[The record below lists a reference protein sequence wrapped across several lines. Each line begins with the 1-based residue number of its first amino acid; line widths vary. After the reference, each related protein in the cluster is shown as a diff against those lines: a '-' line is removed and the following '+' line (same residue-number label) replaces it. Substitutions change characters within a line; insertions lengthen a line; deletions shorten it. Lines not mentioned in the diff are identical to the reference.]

1 MLYSDG
7 RIQHPTVTGP
17 NPFKFK
23 NLIDTPLTHCA
34 VIGHGTRKANM
45 RSAVVA
51 SAKWLKESWLTN
63 RSFAIWATA
72 ILAVLVRV
80 VVSVS
85 LKTYR
90 FNPGE
95 DHFAFG
101 YEWGQIARWLVE
113 RGMFSLDGNVPS
125 GDTDPLYVF
134 IIAPFFQ
141 AFGTFSTTAAIAL
154 IVLQSVLCGLSAW
167 AIFVLAEKLYGPVEA
182 RLSAILFAF
191 YPASI
196 AFAVGRIGPSS
207 LSILLICLIF
217 IAVLDLPKSVRPLLA
232 VLAGFL
238 MGLLALA
245 TAHVLTLLLVIPL
258 WLLLVGKGQRARML
272 FMSLIFVG
280 TAIVV
285 TLPWSIRNSIAL
297 RHAAISKANLGY
309 HVWVGNSSGATGYQ
323 RTGPIPDENFFREH
337 GEHPNY
343 VQIAAAWIA
352 ENPRQFLLLTLKRI
366 KYFWYRIPEETHHGS
381 RGYELHV
388 WSFLA
393 ALALALAGIGWPGQ
407 NWQRISLLLLFIG
420 IYPVLFYLTH
430 VTHYRHRFHIE
441 PFILILA
448 SHGLYRLCAMCRT
461 LKAARIKSGVHMH
474 EAVQKGGARNAFD

>member
-1 MLYSDG
+1 M
-7 RIQHPTVTGP
+7 
-17 NPFKFK
+17 K
-23 NLIDTPLTHCA
+23 N
-34 VIGHGTRKANM
+34 
-45 RSAVVA
+45 AVVA
-51 SAKWLKESWLTN
+51 SAKWLKESWSSN
-63 RSFAIWATA
+63 RSFAIWTA
-72 ILAVLVRV
+72 SILAVLIRV
-80 VVSVS
+80 AVSFVF
-85 LKTYR
+85 KTYR

-141 AFGTFSTTAAIAL
+141 AFGTFSTAAAIAL
-154 IVLQSVLCGLSAW
+154 IVLQSVLCGLSTW

-182 RLSAILFAF
+182 RLSALLFAF

-258 WLLLVGKGQRARML
+258 WLLLVGKGQRIRML
-272 FMSLIFVG
+272 FLSLIFVG

-285 TLPWSIRNSIAL
+285 TLPWSIRNSMAL
-297 RHAAISKANLGY
+297 GHAAISKANLGL
-309 HVWVGNSSGATGYQ
+309 HMWMGNNPQATGYQ
-323 RTGPIPDENFFREH
+323 RTTPVPDDNFFREH

-352 ENPRQFLLLTLKRI
+352 ENPQQFLFLTLKRI
-366 KYFWYRIPEETHHGS
+366 KYFWYRIPEESHHGS
-381 RGYELHV
+381 RVYEVHL

-393 ALALALAGIGWPGQ
+393 TLALAFMGIASPGQ

-441 PFILILA
+441 PLILILA
-448 SHGLYRLCAMCRT
+448 SHGLHRLWAMCRT
-461 LKAARIKSGVHMH
+461 VKAARIPSGVHMH
-474 EAVQKGGARNAFD
+474 EPVQKGGARNAFD